1 MYIKNVY
8 FFIFKIFF
16 IDFFYFFLSVE
27 VRKYDGKCV
36 WVVVIIFNF
45 IYKWSLYMYVDEFYI
60 IYLGYLVCLN

>member
-36 WVVVIIFNF
+36 WVEVIIFNF